1 MRINSMTAILIAGI
15 VAGGAAQ
22 SGRAPQAWPS
32 YAADNAATHYSPL
45 ADVTPA
51 NVGQLAVAWEW
62 YPTDKPNAEF
72 STQPGNFQNTPLM
85 IDNVLYVSTM
95 YNRVAALDADTG
107 KELWSFDPK
116 AYEDGQP
123 PNGTGFVHRGVAAWI
138 PSAGSGAS
146 GQAKARI
153 FLNSRWRLIALDAK
167 TGEPVTSFG
176 EKGIVDLTKG
186 LRREV
191 NRKHYTN
198 TSPPVVYRNLVI
210 LGNGVGDRLAYKGD
224 PPGDV
229 RAFDAITG
237 KQVWRFNTVP
247 GEGEPG
253 NETWG
258 ADSWKTAGHTNV
270 WAPMSLDDARGLLY
284 LPVSTPSNDFY
295 GGDRP
300 GANLYGES
308 LVCLD
313 AATGKRKWHF
323 QIVHHGLWDY
333 DPASAPSLVTMTVD
347 GKRVDAV
354 VQLTKQGFAFVFDR
368 VTGRPIWPIEER
380 PVPASDVAGEQAW
393 PTQPF
398 PTKPAAF
405 APQGITT
412 GDTIDFTPELKA
424 QAQEEMKKYRTGPV
438 YTPPSVM
445 GTLMNPGIIGGANWG
460 GSAFDPASGML
471 YVKTS
476 NQPAL
481 ARIRPGAETNS
492 RVGEL
497 DAAFAG
503 SVGGATF
510 VPRPP
515 AAGGID
521 ALASGAR
528 GGGLPLVKP
537 PYGEL
542 VAIDLGRGE
551 IAWRVP
557 FGDTPSV
564 RNHPALA
571 GVTLPARLGVAGAPG
586 VIVTRSGLVLGGGG
600 DTALYAFDAKTG
612 RELARH
618 ELSRRAS
625 ATPMTYR
632 SKSGRQFI
640 VMATGSGAN
649 AALVAW
655 ALR

>member
-1 MRINSMTAILIAGI
+1 MRLNFVPMAVLSFGL
-15 VAGGAAQ
+15 VAAVAQ
-22 SGRAPQAWPS
+22 TPVPRPSWPV
-32 YAADNAATHYSPL
+32 YAADSAATHYSPL
-45 ADVTPA
+45 ADIDA
-51 NVGQLAVAWEW
+51 SNVSRLAVAWEW
-62 YPTDKPNAEF
+62 SPGEQARQEF
-72 STQPGNFQNTPLM
+72 GTQPGNFQNTPLM
-85 IDNVLYVSTM
+85 IDDVLYVSTT
-95 YNRVAALDADTG
+95 YNRVVALDAETG
-107 KELWSFDPK
+107 KELWSYDPK

-123 PNGTGFVHRGVAAWI
+123 PNGTGFVHRGVAAWR
-138 PSAGSGAS
+138 PSTGP
-146 GQAKARI
+146 GQARI

-167 TGEPVTSFG
+167 TGEPITSFG
-176 EKGIVDLTKG
+176 DKGVVDLTQG

-198 TSPPVVYRNLVI
+198 TSPPVVYRDLVI
-210 LGNGVGDRLAYKGD
+210 VGNGVGDRLTYKGD

-229 RAFDAITG
+229 RAFDARTG

-247 GEGEPG
+247 GEGEAG
-253 NETWG
+253 NDTWG
-258 ADSWKTAGHTNV
+258 NDSWKTTGHTNV

-313 AATGKRKWHF
+313 AATGQRKWYF

-333 DPASAPSLVTMTVD
+333 DPPAAPSLVTMTVD

-380 PVPASDVAGEQAW
+380 AVPASDVAGEQAW

-398 PTKPAAF
+398 PSKPAPF
-405 APQGITT
+405 APQGIALE
-412 GDTIDFTPELKA
+412 DAFDLTPELKTQA
-424 QAQEEMKKYRTGPV
+424 QAEMKKYRIGPV
-438 YTPPSVM
+438 YTPPSTG

-460 GSAFDPASGML
+460 GSAFDPETGRL

-481 ARIRPGAETNS
+481 ARITAGSAANS
-492 RVGEL
+492 RAGES
-497 DAAFAG
+497 DASFAG

-510 VPRPP
+510 TPTPP
-515 AAGGID
+515 AGFAGTG
-521 ALASGAR
+521 R
-528 GGGLPLVKP
+528 MVGLPIVKP

-542 VAIDLGRGE
+542 VAFDLGRGA

-564 RNHPALA
+564 RNHPLLKD
-571 GVTLPARLGVAGAPG
+571 VKLPERLGAAGAPG
-586 VIVTRSGLVLGGGG
+586 VIVTKGGLVIGGGG
-600 DTALYAFDAKTG
+600 DTALYAFDKATG
-612 RELARH
+612 REVARL
-618 ELSRRAS
+618 ELPRRANG
-625 ATPMTYR
+625 TPMTYR
-632 SKSGRQFI
+632 AKSGRQFV
-640 VMATGSGAN
+640 VMATGGGGN
-649 AALVAW
+649 ASLVAW
-655 ALR
+655 AIR